1 MRSCCVYA
9 WLGQWFQLEELRFR
23 VAGATRALPDAVK
36 RILRLFGIHSEA
48 PNQEILTLRIA
59 QVAPHPNLPNLKDFR
74 QKTIEN
80 VETPDILLKKHINTD
95 QFFDLQVT
103 CMSVSHILFHKF
115 ANVSGVFV
123 TFCRNQ

>member
-23 VAGATRALPDAVK
+23 VAAATRALPDAVK
-36 RILRLFGIHSEA
+36 RTLRLFGIHSEA

-59 QVAPHPNLPNLKDFR
+59 QVAPHPNLPNLKDIR
-74 QKTIEN
+74 HETIEN
-80 VETPDILLKKHINTD
+80 ADALDILLNKQIKTD

-103 CMSVSHILFHKF
+103 CMGVLNRLFDKF
-115 ANVSGVFV
+115 ANISIVV
-123 TFCRNQ
+123 TFCKHQ